1 MSDYERQR
9 RHELE
14 READEIK
21 AQVLVIWGRI
31 SRLSKDIALL
41 QDQENE
47 RQSQT
52 AIDRYREELPS
63 ETKFSLNPTGM
74 RILFKNNKPSAW
86 LLLVIVVVVGG
97 VVALAL
103 LLRSR

>member
-1 MSDYERQR
+1 MSAYERQR
-9 RHELE
+9 RQELE

-21 AQVLVIWGRI
+21 AQVLVIWGQLRRI
-31 SRLSKDIALL
+31 GDELSALRE
-41 QDQENE
+41 DENE

-74 RILFKNNKPSAW
+74 RILFKNNKPSGW
-86 LLLVIVVVVGG
+86 LVVVIVLTVAAVV
-97 VVALAL
+97 LAL
-103 LLRSR
+103 LLKPR